1 MQVIYNFLLFL
12 DGVVY
17 SLVDY
22 VYDIFD
28 FLAKLNIFD
37 SEQYGEITGKIY
49 IILGLIMMFV
59 LSYSLLRAVM
69 NPDDFAKGEKSFPN
83 LIKNIIISLALIV
96 VMPAIF
102 EFATD
107 FQMAI
112 LDNNTIPKFIL
123 GDSAEVDYEGTA
135 TADES
140 VTNDAGRMMSY
151 YVFRSFFYP
160 NPDWCSEKNHGYT
173 SAYGTGDDGSC
184 TEKIKGNGW
193 WGLTNGDAFYEVDQN
208 VLNGEAS
215 FFAYSDYGESTADG
229 RLTYYMLITTIAGG
243 FLVYVLASFCFDMAI
258 RVIKLAFYELIAPIP
273 IICRILPGGNMKDVF
288 SKWVKQI
295 ISVYI
300 EVFIRVAIMYLGVYL
315 IKIVVDAIGTT
326 SLAVNGL
333 SWHKQAIVVGL
344 LIIGVI
350 IFIKQAPKLI
360 GDMFHLDTGGMK
372 LGIMDK
378 LAMGGIL
385 AGGAFVGGGLTT
397 GARNLTSGFSATRA
411 NMKKANGGFGKFKAL
426 AGGVAGTAAS
436 TLAGAASGAVRSGKS
451 GLKAKNIKDAVGA
464 TNSGITAALLAKQQR
479 ANKRDSRQ
487 AAVEDFELKHNV
499 NVPKYVAGVAGVG
512 LGAVAGLKQWATGGA
527 DQYSKAIE
535 SAMALKKGNDAVLNE
550 AEKLVDKNI
559 NDSGII
565 QNVSAEKTFKNNQK
579 LMDVYNNMKGQSLG
593 AWQKEIQ
600 GRSSFTDFASLVDK
614 NKFEKTDLLTAQKV
628 FDSAGYQDAIS
639 KVQRE
644 YYQATAD
651 MENAYNMLRKQ
662 VITDV
667 ANAAMNDLESFGSI
681 GSDKWGDIKARSD
694 ELRVE
699 ISKQGETLGAEY
711 SRGDGTYD
719 YAKAF
724 DDIATK
730 HMTEAN
736 KLAGSAARHK
746 NLGGKDK

>member
-160 NPDWCSEKNHGYT
+160 NPDWCSEKNHGYA

-326 SLAVNGL
+326 SLAINGL

-378 LAMGGIL
+378 LAMGGVFA
-385 AGGAFVGGGLTT
+385 AGGAVGSLITSRGNPMAAIRGWKY
-397 GARNLTSGFSATRA
+397 GAKNKDFKTWGQEANYRLEKKAALAEGATRRQIALDRLRRSMGFDTKVESENRKIDTQVRELDLEIEEIKAPLTLERVKERVDGNSSFIKIKDSIEDRIKKKLNDEKSGYMAEISFDIEVEHNHGIDSQGNPIITKSVEHRTQSGNLNALRKYLQSNSGNMTTEQITAFNQQIAAAEKGLVSQYLKDNVTNAEGTDGATDAVVRNFVSDIRSSGVLDTTLMNSDGISELSEENRDAILHSEDLWGVLDDVGKEVSESISELNRQTA
-411 NMKKANGGFGKFKAL
+411 NINQKTLDKVYEKQRLEGSKSSRKNRAYKASSDF
-426 AGGVAGTAAS
+426 
-436 TLAGAASGAVRSGKS
+436 SGKRPGS
-451 GLKAKNIKDAVGA
+451 GK
-464 TNSGITAALLAKQQR
+464 
-479 ANKRDSRQ
+479 
-487 AAVEDFELKHNV
+487 
-499 NVPKYVAGVAGVG
+499 
-512 LGAVAGLKQWATGGA
+512 
-527 DQYSKAIE
+527 
-535 SAMALKKGNDAVLNE
+535 
-550 AEKLVDKNI
+550 
-559 NDSGII
+559 
-565 QNVSAEKTFKNNQK
+565 
-579 LMDVYNNMKGQSLG
+579 
-593 AWQKEIQ
+593 
-600 GRSSFTDFASLVDK
+600 
-614 NKFEKTDLLTAQKV
+614 
-628 FDSAGYQDAIS
+628 
-639 KVQRE
+639 
-644 YYQATAD
+644 
-651 MENAYNMLRKQ
+651 
-662 VITDV
+662 
-667 ANAAMNDLESFGSI
+667 
-681 GSDKWGDIKARSD
+681 
-694 ELRVE
+694 
-699 ISKQGETLGAEY
+699 
-711 SRGDGTYD
+711 
-719 YAKAF
+719 
-724 DDIATK
+724 
-730 HMTEAN
+730 
-736 KLAGSAARHK
+736 
-746 NLGGKDK
+746 

>member
-160 NPDWCSEKNHGYT
+160 NPDWCSEKNHGYA

-378 LAMGGIL
+378 LAMGGGL
-385 AGGAFVGGGLTT
+385 AAGAFLGGGVTAGTRNVVSGIKRTALNTKNATGVLGKGKAVVGGI
-397 GARNLTSGFSATRA
+397 
-411 NMKKANGGFGKFKAL
+411 
-426 AGGVAGTAAS
+426 AGTAAS
-436 TLAGAASGAVRSGKS
+436 FAAGTVSGAVRGGKA
-451 GLKAKNIKDAVGA
+451 GLKSKNIKDAASAAGA
-464 TNSGITAALLAKQQR
+464 GAAAAVTAAGVRDAKAER
-479 ANKRDSRQ
+479 YKANGKN
-487 AAVEDFELKHNV
+487 AVTGRVADFIDTSKEW
-499 NVPKYVAGVAGVG
+499 AGVYNVDRF
-512 LGAVAGLKQWATGGA
+512 KA
-527 DQYSKAIE
+527 D
-535 SAMALKKGNDAVLNE
+535 
-550 AEKLVDKNI
+550 
-559 NDSGII
+559 
-565 QNVSAEKTFKNNQK
+565 
-579 LMDVYNNMKGQSLG
+579 
-593 AWQKEIQ
+593 
-600 GRSSFTDFASLVDK
+600 
-614 NKFEKTDLLTAQKV
+614 NK
-628 FDSAGYQDAIS
+628 
-639 KVQRE
+639 
-644 YYQATAD
+644 
-651 MENAYNMLRKQ
+651 
-662 VITDV
+662 VID
-667 ANAAMNDLESFGSI
+667 
-681 GSDKWGDIKARSD
+681 
-694 ELRVE
+694 E
-699 ISKQGETLGAEY
+699 IS
-711 SRGDGTYD
+711 SRKKAVRTSVEGVIDG
-719 YAKAF
+719 
-724 DDIATK
+724 
-730 HMTEAN
+730 EAN
-736 KLAGSAARHK
+736 KANSSFSYGGFSASELRQKLLDIQNAKTGTLKDSQGNTVSVSKAQQIYDEYRNNFSQALQNVALSQSTYDSIKDEGIRAKLAEANSEAQALKVTLSRNLDKDYVKMSGFNQENVNGDLSVTEGPLKSIGDKLDIQKAKNNAEIARLERQK
-746 NLGGKDK
+746 AEKENEKKK

>member
-123 GDSAEVDYEGTA
+123 GDSTEVDYEGTA

-160 NPDWCSEKNHGYT
+160 NPDWCSEKNHGYA

-208 VLNGEAS
+208 VLNGESS

-344 LIIGVI
+344 LIVGVI

-378 LAMGGIL
+378 LAMGGVFA
-385 AGGAFVGGGLTT
+385 AGGAVGSLITSRGNPIAAIRGWKY
-397 GARNLTSGFSATRA
+397 GAKNKDFKTWGQEANYRLEKKAALAEGATRRQIALDRLRRSMGFDTKVESENRKIDTQVRELDLEIEEIKAPLTLERVKERVDGNSSFIKIKDSIEDRIKKKLNDEKSGYMAEISFDIEVEHNHGIDSQGNPIITKSVEHRTQSGNLNALRKYLQSNSGNMTTEQITAFNQQIAAAEKGLVSQYLKDNVTNAEGTDGATDAVVRNFVSDIRSSGVLDTTLMNSDGISELSEENRDAILHSEDLWGVLDDVGKEVSESISELNRQTA
-411 NMKKANGGFGKFKAL
+411 NINQKTLDKVYEKQRLEGSKSSRKNRAYKASSDF
-426 AGGVAGTAAS
+426 
-436 TLAGAASGAVRSGKS
+436 SGKRPGS
-451 GLKAKNIKDAVGA
+451 GK
-464 TNSGITAALLAKQQR
+464 
-479 ANKRDSRQ
+479 
-487 AAVEDFELKHNV
+487 
-499 NVPKYVAGVAGVG
+499 
-512 LGAVAGLKQWATGGA
+512 
-527 DQYSKAIE
+527 
-535 SAMALKKGNDAVLNE
+535 
-550 AEKLVDKNI
+550 
-559 NDSGII
+559 
-565 QNVSAEKTFKNNQK
+565 
-579 LMDVYNNMKGQSLG
+579 
-593 AWQKEIQ
+593 
-600 GRSSFTDFASLVDK
+600 
-614 NKFEKTDLLTAQKV
+614 
-628 FDSAGYQDAIS
+628 
-639 KVQRE
+639 
-644 YYQATAD
+644 
-651 MENAYNMLRKQ
+651 
-662 VITDV
+662 
-667 ANAAMNDLESFGSI
+667 
-681 GSDKWGDIKARSD
+681 
-694 ELRVE
+694 
-699 ISKQGETLGAEY
+699 
-711 SRGDGTYD
+711 
-719 YAKAF
+719 
-724 DDIATK
+724 
-730 HMTEAN
+730 
-736 KLAGSAARHK
+736 
-746 NLGGKDK
+746 